1 MNENVVTISTVSEEQ
16 STLDVLDRG
25 AFVEQLIDIANLLS
39 DGRKNSCYAINGEWG
54 VGKSFV
60 LDMFEKEA
68 ERQQSD
74 TTDNDRYMVFRYN
87 CWAYDYYE
95 EPIIAIVA
103 ALIDAIDAKE
113 RMIPAETRGKVKGIL
128 KALGASILNGLSDKA
143 TEFVKGKSGIDI
155 AQIEQIVRDGFAS
168 ADKEWEASHEFDP
181 YFEFKKTLK
190 GLRKVIGELTKEKT
204 LLVIVDELDRCLP
217 EYTIRVLERL
227 HHVFDDVPNVQVI
240 LAVDKS
246 QLEKVITNIYGNETQ
261 VERYLAKFVDFEIT
275 LTCGEV
281 NGALKA
287 RFPHYFSCFEYQ
299 AVTEH
304 DVEAFTTTILKGVDV
319 RGIGAIIEKSVL
331 CHKLLWPEES
341 CCSSILC
348 IEVFLALLKHY
359 GLKVSAAKTDF
370 DISRLFIKS
379 GMFSHYSGTLTG
391 LAVLS
396 EKYMKGA
403 KQGLRYY
410 ASEDGYSY
418 VNCIDIY
425 GLILGCYRIIL
436 GYTND
441 YWQYGKYE
449 KERIQDYVLKYW
461 RLLKSVH

>member
-1 MNENVVTISTVSEEQ
+1 MDENVATISTVSEEQ
-16 STLDVLDRG
+16 RILDVLDRG
-25 AFVEQLIDIANLLS
+25 AFVEQLIEIANLLS

-74 TTDNDRYMVFRYN
+74 TIDNDRYMVFRYN

-113 RMIPAETRGKVKGIL
+113 RMIPAESRGKVKGIL
-128 KALGASILNGLSDKA
+128 KALGASILNGLSDKV
-143 TEFVKGKSGIDI
+143 TEFVEEKSGIDI
-155 AQIEQIVRDGFAS
+155 SQIEQILKDGFAS
-168 ADKEWEASHEFDP
+168 ADKEWEANHEFDP
-181 YFEFKKTLK
+181 YFEFRKTLK
-190 GLRKVIGELTKEKT
+190 GLRKVVGKLTKEKT

-217 EYTIRVLERL
+217 EYTIKVLERL

-246 QLEKVITNIYGNETQ
+246 QLGQIVENIYGTTTQ
-261 VERYLAKFVDFEIT
+261 VERYLAKFIDFEIT

-281 NGALKA
+281 NGALKE
-287 RFPHYFSCFEYQ
+287 RFPHYFSYFTYQ
-299 AVTEH
+299 MVTEQ
-304 DVEAFTTTILKGVDV
+304 DVEAFITMILKGVDA
-319 RGIGAIIEKSVL
+319 RGIGAIIEKSNL
-331 CHKLLWPEES
+331 CHKMLWIEEE

-359 GLKVSAAKTDF
+359 GLKVSEAKSSF
-370 DISRLFIKS
+370 DPLRLFLKQEL
-379 GMFSHYSGTLTG
+379 FSNYPGVLTG
-391 LAVLS
+391 LAVFSDKLKHGTKHGG
-396 EKYMKGA
+396 KY
-403 KQGLRYY
+403 
-410 ASEDGYSY
+410 YSKESSGSS
-418 VNCIDIY
+418 VNCLDIY
-425 GLILGCYRIIL
+425 GLILGCYRIVL

-441 YWQYGKYE
+441 YWTYGRYDKD
-449 KERIQDYVLKYW
+449 KINDYVLRYW
-461 RLLKSVH
+461 RLLKVIH